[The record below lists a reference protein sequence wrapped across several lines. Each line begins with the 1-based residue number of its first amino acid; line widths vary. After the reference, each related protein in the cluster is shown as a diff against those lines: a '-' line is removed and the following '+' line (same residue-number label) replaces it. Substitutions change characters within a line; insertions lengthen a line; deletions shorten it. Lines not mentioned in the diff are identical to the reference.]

1 MRRVIDFIIVVL
13 GTFYLALIYNS
24 KSLLFLGW
32 AEIFIVI
39 LLFLYNLLV
48 FSKIRITMEAP
59 LGITEL
65 QKKVPI
71 RIKIYNYSMLP
82 TGRIWIQLQESYA
95 LEKKKKKTVFGASV
109 AGRKRNGGQA
119 YAVTII
125 HTLWRPQCIGK
136 AVVRLKKARCFDMLG
151 VCALP
156 LPKRKYH
163 AVEEITVL
171 PKVYPVPVEIGNR
184 SRDFAVEQE
193 RYVTGSREENNTEQF
208 WIREYRQGDRLRNI
222 HWKLSAKEDDLMVRE
237 YLPTIGCP
245 VLLFVDWTKPDEEK
259 EKKRKRDILQRR
271 MFLREKEALL
281 TILLSLSG
289 SIARS
294 DCKHFVI
301 WYDGRRKDVMRY
313 CVERE
318 EDVYQLLMKMEC
330 LEAPEGGLDI
340 EEEYYQKYHE
350 RAFVTKLVLNRKL
363 QLICNEEEL
372 IEYPV
377 KELEKTLTAHTIC
390 L

>member
-1 MRRVIDFIIVVL
+1 MRRVIDVILIVL

-24 KSLLFLGW
+24 KSLVFLGW
-32 AEIFIVI
+32 AEIFIII
-39 LLFLYNLLV
+39 LLFFYNLLV
-48 FSKIRITMEAP
+48 FSKIRIMMEVP

-71 RIKIYNYSMLP
+71 RIIIYNYSMLP
-82 TGRIWIQLQESYA
+82 TGRIWIQLMESYA
-95 LEKKKKKTVFGASV
+95 LENKKKKTVFGVSV
-109 AGRKRNGGQA
+109 AGRKRNSGQA
-119 YAVTII
+119 YAMTVI
-125 HTLWRPQCIGK
+125 HALWQPQYIGK
-136 AVVRLKKARCFDMLG
+136 AVVRLKKVRCFDMLG

-156 LPKRKYH
+156 LPKRAYQ

-171 PKVYPVPVEIGNR
+171 PKIYPVPVEIGTR

-193 RYVTGSREENNTEQF
+193 RYMTDSREENSTEQF

-245 VLLFVDWTKPDEEK
+245 ILLFVDWTKTEEEK
-259 EKKRKRDILQRR
+259 KKKRKSGILQRR
-271 MFLREKEALL
+271 MLQKEKEALF

-289 SIARS
+289 SIAQS

-301 WYDGRRKDVMRY
+301 WYDSRQKDVMRY
-313 CVERE
+313 CVEKE
-318 EDVYQLLMKMEC
+318 EDIYRLLMKMEG
-330 LEAPEGGLDI
+330 LETPDGDFDI

-350 RAFVTKLVLNRKL
+350 RAFVTKLVLNRRL
-363 QLICNEEEL
+363 QLICNEGEL

-377 KELEKTLTAHTIC
+377 KDLEKTLSAHTIY